1 MRRAR
6 RSAGCAPRAA
16 AALPRRRPPLCPAPP
31 ASTSPRADPAMRNF
45 FEPAAAAP
53 PWLRQ
58 VLSSIR
64 AALGDIWPAP
74 LRLKDYATADLP
86 AAADFAQGLAWD
98 STNQT
103 V

>member
-1 MRRAR
+1 
-6 RSAGCAPRAA
+6 
-16 AALPRRRPPLCPAPP
+16 
-31 ASTSPRADPAMRNF
+31 MRNF
-45 FEPAAAAP
+45 FEPTASP
-53 PWLRQ
+53 SWLRQ

-103 V
+103 VTCSTGSAWVPLSGGGGGVVNGAVGAAPGTGTGTLAD